1 MKLSYEPS
9 VLIRKFSCR
18 NLADLDRDGKMT
30 MQEFTIAVHLIQ
42 SKLKGVELPTSL
54 PNSLKMTSM
63 PSTFLVG
70 QKAKPAT
77 DWGQPANQAVSN
89 GFSKVGMMTLPH
101 KTVTSGISWSGINQS
116 PPQRRVAVSTS
127 SSVFGSSFVPPM
139 PVSGPSTSLSS
150 SFNVGIGSGLNTA
163 ASSTAILNGP
173 GNQAPGTFGSAPPN
187 VQMAN
192 SLTGGFGPTA
202 AGPHGTI
209 TPTNRL
215 KYNQMFKAHD
225 YQKTGFLSG
234 MGFVWKKVAQLL
246 LNAVDLGQFCTI
258 EVWVRWLTTVPS
270 TFQNSFQDFEDLL

>member
-1 MKLSYEPS
+1 MSHQYL
-9 VLIRKFSCR
+9 LIRNFSCR

-42 SKLKGVELPTSL
+42 NKLKGVELPTSL

-63 PSTFLVG
+63 PSTFLLG

-116 PPQRRVAVSTS
+116 PPQTRAAVSTS
-127 SSVFGSSFVPPM
+127 SSVFGSSF
-139 PVSGPSTSLSS
+139 GPSVSLSSS
-150 SFNVGIGSGLNTA
+150 SFNVGMGSGLNTVV
-163 ASSTAILNGP
+163 SSTAILNGP
-173 GNQAPGTFGSAPPN
+173 GNQTPGAFGSAPAN
-187 VQMAN
+187 VGMAN

-202 AGPHGTI
+202 AGPYGTI
-209 TPTNRL
+209 TPNNRL

-234 MGFVWKKVAQLL
+234 MGFVWKKKLCNL
-246 LNAVDLGQFCTI
+246 CAVDLELLSYNIGSTKMAHNSSQHFD
-258 EVWVRWLTTVPS
+258 ELLQYNRSPS
-270 TFQNSFQDFEDLL
+270 V